1 MQKTGLTLLKARS
14 YDGYSIIKSFKE
26 ESGIQLPPIFSAF
39 VETFEVGKD
48 KLFFEKLILP
58 GDNGFLDLETHRFV
72 DDNQVVLYHFLSLED
87 SLKFMN
93 EVYSDEDEINA
104 LKYFLIG
111 EGGFSY
117 WFLVGLEGEMQDKIL
132 LDTFVGEPRFTVIA
146 ENIFEFLSKIK
157 IEEME
162 EDSLIRLGYKFSD
175 LYKKWGE
182 DFWRAH
188 QNDKI

>member
-1 MQKTGLTLLKARS
+1 MQKTGLALLKARI
-14 YDGYSIIKSFKE
+14 YDGYSIVESFKK
-26 ESGIQLPPIFSAF
+26 ESGIQLPPIFRVF
-39 VETFEVGKD
+39 VETFDFGKD
-48 KLFFEKLILP
+48 KLFFEKLKR
-58 GDNGFLDLETHRFV
+58 DDGFRDLETYDFIGDEYV
-72 DDNQVVLYHFLSLED
+72 ALYHFFSLQD
-87 SLKFMN
+87 SLKIMN
-93 EVYSDEDEINA
+93 EVYSDEDEVNA

-117 WFLVGLEGEMQDKIL
+117 YYLVGLEGEMQDKIL
-132 LDTFVGEPRFTVIA
+132 LDTFVGEPRFRVIA
-146 ENIFEFLSKIK
+146 ENIFEFLSRIK

-162 EDSLIRLGYKFSD
+162 EDSLIRLGLKFSD